1 MSITNLSLT
10 GNQIASVI
18 EDTFCSA
25 VQSNTSYF
33 GGVIGCLAVAVGV
46 VYFGGM
52 SALEL
57 LTKHNEQQQS
67 TINSLQSMLEK
78 QQERMEQMEKELAKQ
93 QQNTTLWYNT
103 QSYNDHKM
111 EERLRSHDKLLTKH
125 ANQMVECFDV
135 INRHTMIADNHDE
148 AIGNALRNLHEY
160 KKAIIA
166 IYKAVITHKDIL
178 EEHYETL
185 GILTDRCDQNTE
197 EFDKLSEQMDQSCCE
212 LEIKLEDAIDHFQSS
227 KDTLLDRLEE
237 QENTLASVEE
247 ELFERV
253 ETYMDKW
260 TEGMKEMSDRVEE
273 VDREVDAL
281 EKKVDGVES
290 DVKTL
295 GQDVVFLCEEMLES
309 SEKTTQQIGTLHN
322 MIEKV
327 TTDVERLADEVED
340 LVEDSENGTVPISN
354 EERNIVTMVLKKV
367 EYLIITN
374 NSRQQISYYHANLM
388 KLKKVKK
395 VCFVTDERN
404 LLRFTLS
411 HITSADTRSGGITAS
426 GTTSTITLGSIREF
440 INEYK
445 NSKHSEFRQLIEHFL
460 NIGAQIY
467 FNNEVVNF
475 DE

>member
-1 MSITNLSLT
+1 MSLTNLSLT

-18 EDTFCSA
+18 EDTLCTA
-25 VQSNTSYF
+25 VQSNASYF

-78 QQERMEQMEKELAKQ
+78 QQERMEQMEKDLAKQ
-93 QQNTTLWYNT
+93 QQNASLWYNT
-103 QSYNDHKM
+103 QTYNDHKT

-237 QENTLASVEE
+237 HENTLASVEE

-260 TEGMKEMSDRVEE
+260 TEGMKEMGDRVEE
-273 VDREVDAL
+273 VDREVEAL
-281 EKKVDGVES
+281 EKKVDGVEE

-295 GQDVVFLCEEMLES
+295 GQDVVFLCEDSLKK
-309 SEKTTQQIGTLHN
+309 SEGDANQMYDL
-322 MIEKV
+322 V
-327 TTDVERLADEVED
+327 TRVERIATDVEEWKEASDM
-340 LVEDSENGTVPISN
+340 GTVPISVN
-354 EERNIVTMVLKKV
+354 ANSGRVSMCLKNC
-367 EYLIITN
+367 ESLTLSLCIGHEL
-374 NSRQQISYYHANLM
+374 QYYHAELM
-388 KLKKVKK
+388 RLCCLTEV
-395 VCFVTDERN
+395 
-404 LLRFTLS
+404 RFIGGQQHCLNYLELS
-411 HITSADTRSGGITAS
+411 HIAAPDFVCAEGQRK
-426 GTTSTITLGSIREF
+426 SILLNR
-440 INEYK
+440 IKDVIEYK
-445 NSKHSEFRQLIEHFL
+445 KHSDAFEQLIQHFL
-460 NIGAQIY
+460 DVGAEIY
-467 FNNEVVNF
+467 FNGELVNF